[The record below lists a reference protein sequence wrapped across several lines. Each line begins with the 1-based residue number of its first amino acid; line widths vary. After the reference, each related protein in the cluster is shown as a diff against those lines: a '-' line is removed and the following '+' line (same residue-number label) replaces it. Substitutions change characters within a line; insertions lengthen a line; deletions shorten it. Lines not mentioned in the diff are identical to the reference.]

1 MFVMDTARMK
11 LIEPDAGARMA
22 VQDAHQKKQSEKPKR
37 PAKKAAVLFD
47 IDTPGALQ

>member
-1 MFVMDTARMK
+1 MK

-22 VQDAHQKKQSEKPKR
+22 VQDAHQKKQSEKAKK

-47 IDTPGALQ
+47 IDTPGVLQ